1 MKEDGSWDTFG
12 DWRLFQYMLRTPNK
26 GTARKRII
34 CEQEII
40 CKSKLQTKVTSGVTT
55 GSL

>member
-12 DWRLFQYMLRTPNK
+12 DWRWFQYMLKTPNK

-55 GSL
+55 ESP